1 MADVAQRAGV
11 SSQTV
16 SRVSNGDAAV
26 VAATREKVL
35 AAMKELGYRPNSA
48 ARALKRGDFRA
59 IGVIIRGL
67 TTTGNVK
74 TLDAVTS
81 SASRAGY
88 AVTLIPLDAPTQENV
103 KGAFTRLDELA
114 VDAVVLIMEVHLL
127 DTAALTLP
135 PHVKVVVVD
144 SDATGRFPVVDT
156 DQRQGA
162 RSAVRH
168 LLDLGHGTVWHVA
181 GPEESFAAG
190 RRAEA
195 WEAALREEGRTVPP
209 VLRGD
214 WTPESG
220 YEAGLRLADEK
231 SCTAVFVANDQMAL
245 GVLRAFHERGVRVPE
260 DVSVVGFDDIPE
272 AASFI
277 PPLTTVRQ
285 DFAQV
290 GALCVDAVL
299 QELAG
304 ETVTGVR
311 LVATNLVERNSTAS
325 PGKRG
330 RKR

>member
-16 SRVSNGDAAV
+16 SRVSNGDTAV
-26 VAATREKVL
+26 VEATRKKVL
-35 AAMKELGYRPNSA
+35 DAMKELGYRPNSA

-67 TTTGNVK
+67 TSTGNVR

-88 AVTLIPLDAPTQENV
+88 AVTLIPLDAPTQDNV

-168 LLDLGHGTVWHVA
+168 LLDLGHDTVWHVA

-195 WEAALREEGRTVPP
+195 WEAALREEGCTVPP

-220 YEAGLRLADEK
+220 YEAGLRLAEEAD
-231 SCTAVFVANDQMAL
+231 CTAVFVANDQMAL
-245 GVLRAFHERGVRVPE
+245 GVLRAFRDRGVRVPE

-277 PPLTTVRQ
+277 PPLTTVHQ

-290 GALCVDAVL
+290 GALCVDAIL

-311 LVATNLVERNSTAS
+311 LVATTLVERDSTAP
-325 PGKRG
+325 PGARG
-330 RKR
+330 GEI